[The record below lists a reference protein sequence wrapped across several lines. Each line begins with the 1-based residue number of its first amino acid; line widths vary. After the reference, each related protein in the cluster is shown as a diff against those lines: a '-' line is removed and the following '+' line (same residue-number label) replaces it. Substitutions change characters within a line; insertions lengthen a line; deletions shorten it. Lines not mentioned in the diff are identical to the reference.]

1 MEQQDNLDW
10 AYSRLE
16 DTGKHSLLT
25 GNAGTGKSTLLRKF
39 MAAHEGEYIALAPT
53 GIAAVNIGGQTIHSW
68 FSFPARPVD
77 YASMKTLTPQFD
89 LPKIMVWKRIKYI
102 IIDEISMVRADM
114 MDQMYQ
120 FCQKNFPGLA
130 FAGKKLIM
138 VGDMDQL
145 PPVVSSEEEKAMIAS
160 RYRSEFFFSANCWKD
175 AKGFP
180 NPYEDPFER
189 VMLTKVW
196 RQKDPEFVELLNNI
210 KHNKLAPFDLDKMNR
225 KLVRDGRLNPTDGIM
240 LCGTN
245 AIALEVN
252 TYMIQS
258 LPGEPVTLAGTL
270 QGDFNEKDCP
280 VEKVL
285 SLKPGCRIM
294 TMRNSNDPDN
304 LYYNGSLGE
313 FIEMYERQ
321 EFGMDGEDLGLSTC
335 MRVKLDNGNTVT
347 VPLVEFENVKF
358 AYDEDKDKIV
368 HTKVG
373 SFFQF
378 PIKLAYAITIHKSQ
392 GQTFDKVIIDLGRG
406 AFAHGQVYVALS
418 RCTTMEGITLRK
430 PVSKRDLIYNENIV
444 EFNRG

>member
-1 MEQQDNLDW
+1 MEDNLDW
-10 AYSRLE
+10 AYSRLKN
-16 DTGKHSLLT
+16 TSIHTFLS

-39 MAAHEGEYIALAPT
+39 MSEHEGEYIALAPT

-68 FSFPARPVD
+68 FNFPARPVD
-77 YASMKTLTPQFD
+77 YASLKQLTPQFD

-120 FCQKNFPGLA
+120 FCQKNFPGLS

-145 PPVVSSEEEKAMIAS
+145 PPVVSSEEEKQMMRN
-160 RYRSEFFFSANCWKD
+160 RYKSEFWFSANCWKD
-175 AKGFP
+175 NKGFP
-180 NPYEDPFER
+180 NPYEDPFET

-196 RQKDPEFVELLNNI
+196 RQKDPQFVELLNNI
-210 KHNKLAPFDLDKMNR
+210 KHNKLAPFDLDNMNR

-245 AIALEVN
+245 SIALEVN

-258 LPGEPVTLAGTL
+258 LPGEAVTLAGTL
-270 QGDFNEKDCP
+270 VGDFNEKDCP

-285 SLKPGCRIM
+285 TLKPGCRVM
-294 TMRNSNDPDN
+294 TMRNSNDVDN
-304 LYYNGSLGE
+304 QYYNGSLGTFE
-313 FIEMYERQ
+313 SMFESQQFSE
-321 EFGMDGEDLGLSTC
+321 DGQDLGIVQC
-335 MRVKLDNGNTVT
+335 MRVRLDNGNLIT
-347 VPLVEFENVKF
+347 VPQVEFENVKF
-358 AYDEDKDKIV
+358 VYDENKDKIV

-373 SFFQF
+373 SFFQY

-392 GQTFDKVIIDLGRG
+392 GQTFEKVIIDLGRG

-430 PVSKRDLIYNENIV
+430 PISKRDLIYNENIV
-444 EFNRG
+444 EFNKR